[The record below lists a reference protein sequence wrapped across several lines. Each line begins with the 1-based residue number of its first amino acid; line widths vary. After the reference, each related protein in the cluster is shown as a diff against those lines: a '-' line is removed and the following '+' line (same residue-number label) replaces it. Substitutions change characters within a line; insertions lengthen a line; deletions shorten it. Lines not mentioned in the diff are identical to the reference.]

1 MKEYEMNDVR
11 LMRYFLGIQVKQK
24 KYKIFIS
31 QEKNVDD
38 LLKKFSMFNCK
49 SASTPMRINEKLKK
63 NDSDEL
69 DNEQMYRSLVGSLLF
84 LTNTRPNIMHVVSV
98 ISRHMDKL
106 SKTNLMA
113 TMIILKHVKG
123 TKNFNVKYE
132 VENDVMLIGYLD
144 SNWTS
149 YQNDKEKNIR
159 KCF

>member
-1 MKEYEMNDVR
+1 
-11 LMRYFLGIQVKQK
+11 
-24 KYKIFIS
+24 
-31 QEKNVDD
+31 
-38 LLKKFSMFNCK
+38 
-49 SASTPMRINEKLKK
+49 
-63 NDSDEL
+63 
-69 DNEQMYRSLVGSLLF
+69 
-84 LTNTRPNIMHVVSV
+84 MHVVSV

-106 SKTNLMA
+106 SKTNLTA

-123 TKNFNVKYE
+123 TKNFNVKCE